1 MSQKWTSRLVQDTD
15 DTGNKIYRGILSIAG
30 FPYRITVSRD
40 WQSEAPTLNI
50 TAEVEKGR

>member
-50 TAEVEKGR
+50 IAEVEQRR